1 MAKRKH
7 TDDIIIFIILAI
19 GVSIV
24 AFIAFG
30 RYSDNKDISSNT
42 AQQVSGKV
50 EENKEVSIESFKK
63 KLIDNGLEITEE
75 TTKAGSMIGAKEK
88 GYGYEIN
95 GKFIEIYQYDLNS
108 IEELTKNNIK
118 LAQTEG
124 KITMPA
130 FNNIEYKAVYNK
142 GLVLINYEE
151 HPNKDKILEI
161 FNSL

>member
-88 GYGYEIN
+88 GYKVSSNRRKNYN
-95 GKFIEIYQYDLNS
+95 AS
-108 IEELTKNNIK
+108 I
-118 LAQTEG
+118 
-124 KITMPA
+124 
-130 FNNIEYKAVYNK
+130 
-142 GLVLINYEE
+142 
-151 HPNKDKILEI
+151 
-161 FNSL
+161 